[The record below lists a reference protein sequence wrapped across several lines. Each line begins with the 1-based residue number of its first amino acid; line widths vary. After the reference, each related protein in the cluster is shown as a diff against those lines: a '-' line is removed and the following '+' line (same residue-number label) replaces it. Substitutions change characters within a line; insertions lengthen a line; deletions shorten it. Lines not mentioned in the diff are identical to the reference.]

1 MTQEPRGERWRG
13 LKFSLENSQFLGFY
27 PRVLSSEG
35 KGPPKDKPGSHLTA
49 KRLRTWD
56 KSGWFCDHLLL
67 KPAELQEI
75 GTLLIAM
82 KLTAVGKGPWYV
94 SLLVQKKKKTKTS
107 SIPEVQRT
115 GDLSWLC
122 WLQMLGWRFPVVSSI
137 LASGSLLPWVVL
149 FFSTKIGKMASALS
163 SWYWVGQKVPITSY
177 RKTQMNFLAHV
188 PSLWLP

>member
-94 SLLVQKKKKTKTS
+94 SLLVQKKKKK
-107 SIPEVQRT
+107 QRPAAFQRSR
-115 GDLSWLC
+115 GLVIS
-122 WLQMLGWRFPVVSSI
+122 P
-137 LASGSLLPWVVL
+137 GSAG
-149 FFSTKIGKMASALS
+149 FRC
-163 SWYWVGQKVPITSY
+163 WVGDFQLYHRFWHLGACYPE
-177 RKTQMNFLAHV
+177 
-188 PSLWLP
+188 